1 LTEWVKNIKL
11 TSCPYN
17 KEEAERSGSMEIV
30 MLDGRLPRIANILF
44 FQPEVADGWMEVAE
58 ARKKMV
64 SWNNYCPPPKNII
77 QEYRL
82 LGLCLPWKPGDQEQ
96 KIIAQNYQLLGDYF
110 PWDPGGQSCNSI
122 KYRSR

>member
-1 LTEWVKNIKL
+1 
-11 TSCPYN
+11 
-17 KEEAERSGSMEIV
+17 MEIV

-64 SWNNYCPPPKNII
+64 SWNNYCPPPKYII

-82 LGLCLPWKPGDQEQ
+82 LGIYLSWKPGDQE
-96 KIIAQNYQLLGDYF
+96 KKLLFRIIDYLEIIF
-110 PWDPGGQSCNSI
+110 PGIQVDRVAIALNTTAGED
-122 KYRSR
+122 

>member
-1 LTEWVKNIKL
+1 
-11 TSCPYN
+11 
-17 KEEAERSGSMEIV
+17 MEIV
-30 MLDGRLPRIANILF
+30 MLDGRLPKMANILF
-44 FQPEVADGWMEVAE
+44 FQPEVVDGWMEVAE

-82 LGLCLPWKPGDQEQ
+82 LGICLPWKPGDQEQ
-96 KIIAQNYQLLGDYF
+96 KIIAQNYRLLGDYF
-110 PWDPGGQSCNSI
+110 PWDPGGQSCNCT